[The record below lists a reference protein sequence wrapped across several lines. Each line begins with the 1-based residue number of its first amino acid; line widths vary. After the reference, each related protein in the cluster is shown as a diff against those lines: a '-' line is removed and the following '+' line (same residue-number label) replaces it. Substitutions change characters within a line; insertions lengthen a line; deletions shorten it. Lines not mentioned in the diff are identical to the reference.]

1 MPEFG
6 MGGGS
11 ATDIPLSKIQELKS
25 QGLTNNEIIQ
35 TLQRQGFSSTQIFDS
50 LSQASVQPVATMP
63 PSISLG
69 SSMGYVGSAM
79 QSATS
84 SQPLNTRNVS
94 SRRMDPPPMM
104 GMNSQAPINFDPG
117 SDTEEMIEAIID
129 EKWNDM
135 MVDIN
140 KVIAWKE
147 STEARIIKVEQQM
160 ADMKDQFDKLH
171 QAIIG
176 KVGEYDQHILEVGSE
191 VKAIEKVFSKVLPA
205 FTDNV
210 AELSRITDQMKR
222 QPPSIGQSNSSFN
235 QPVRR

>member
-6 MGGGS
+6 IGGGS
-11 ATDIPLSKIQELKS
+11 ATDVPLSKIQDLKS
-25 QGLTNNEIIQ
+25 QGLTNSEIIQ
-35 TLQRQGFSSTQIFDS
+35 TLQRQGFTSTQIFDS
-50 LSQASVQPVATMP
+50 LSQASVQPQATMP
-63 PSISLG
+63 PGIPPAGIAQPVAS
-69 SSMGYVGSAM
+69 
-79 QSATS
+79 QTTS
-84 SQPLNTRNVS
+84 SQSLNTRS
-94 SRRMDPPPMM
+94 ATFRRMDPPPMM
-104 GMNSQAPINFDPG
+104 GMNNQAPMNFDPG

-140 KVIAWKE
+140 KVISWKE

-160 ADMKDQFDKLH
+160 IDMKDQFDKLH

-191 VKAIEKVFSKVLPA
+191 VKAMEKVFSKVLPA

-210 AELSRITDQMKR
+210 AELSRITDQMRK
-222 QPPSIGQSNSSFN
+222 QPSIGQSSSSSSN